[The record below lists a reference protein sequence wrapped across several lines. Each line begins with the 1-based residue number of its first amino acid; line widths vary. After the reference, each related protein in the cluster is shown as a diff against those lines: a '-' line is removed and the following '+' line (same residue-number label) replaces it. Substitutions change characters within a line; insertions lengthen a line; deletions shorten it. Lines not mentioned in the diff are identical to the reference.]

1 MLCIGRRFARYK
13 LSVKRRLFI
22 IGLLAALGTLP
33 GSTLRQLSLD
43 DMIRQS
49 TMIVH
54 GTVQPAS
61 IAYHGSMIFSHYTV
75 QVTETYKSP
84 ATGQSASTAVD
95 FGVPGGSLNGAIQ
108 RVAGAPIL
116 SAGQDYVLFLWTSKS
131 GLTQVIG
138 LSQGLFSVIAL
149 PGTAP
154 IVVRAA
160 AAASVLNSAGQPVST
175 NDISMTLSALKA
187 EIASVLGGQS
197 TQ

>member
-1 MLCIGRRFARYK
+1 M
-13 LSVKRRLFI
+13 RRLFI
-22 IGLLAALGTLP
+22 TGLLVALGTLP

-54 GTVQPAS
+54 GTVQPAN
-61 IAYHGSMIFSHYTV
+61 IMYNGSMIFSHYTV
-75 QVTETYKSP
+75 QPTEIYKSP
-84 ATGQSASTAVD
+84 ASGQSASSPID

-116 SAGQDYVLFLWTSKS
+116 TVGQDYVLFLWTSKS

-138 LSQGLFSVIAL
+138 LSQGLLSVITTPGGGAL
-149 PGTAP
+149 M
-154 IVVRAA
+154 VVRPAA
-160 AAASVLNSAGQPVST
+160 ALGALNATGLPVTT
-175 NDISMTLSALKA
+175 NDISMSLSALKT
-187 EIASVLGGQS
+187 EISNVLSGQS

>member
-1 MLCIGRRFARYK
+1 M
-13 LSVKRRLFI
+13 RRLFI
-22 IGLLAALGTLP
+22 TGLLVALGTLP

-54 GTVQPAS
+54 GTVQPAN
-61 IAYHGSMIFSHYTV
+61 IMYNGSMIFSHYTI
-75 QVTETYKSP
+75 QATEIYKGP
-84 ATGQSASTAVD
+84 AAGQSVASQSTSGPID

-116 SAGQDYVLFLWTSKS
+116 TVGQDYVLFLWTSKS

-138 LSQGLFSVIAL
+138 LSQGLLSVITTPGGGAL
-149 PGTAP
+149 M
-154 IVVRAA
+154 VVRPAA
-160 AAASVLNSAGQPVST
+160 ALGALNATGLPVTT
-175 NDISMTLSALKA
+175 NDISMSLSALKT
-187 EIASVLGGQS
+187 EISNVLSGQS

>member
-1 MLCIGRRFARYK
+1 M
-13 LSVKRRLFI
+13 RRLFI
-22 IGLLAALGTLP
+22 AGLLVALGTLP

-54 GTVQPAS
+54 GTVQPAN
-61 IAYHGSMIFSHYTV
+61 ILYHGSMIFSHYTI
-75 QVTETYKSP
+75 QATDIYKSP
-84 ATGQSASTAVD
+84 AAGQSTSAPID
-95 FGVPGGSLNGAIQ
+95 FGVPGGSLNGIIQ

-138 LSQGLFSVIAL
+138 LSQGLLSVIVT
-149 PGTAP
+149 PGVAP
-154 IVVRAA
+154 MVLRPAA
-160 AAASVLNSAGQPVST
+160 AQGALDATGQPVIT
-175 NDISMTLSALKA
+175 NDIGMSLSALKT
-187 EIASVLGGQS
+187 EISNVLSGQS